1 MKNKLTTEEQLLQ
14 SKLNEARFDYQEADW
29 KQIES
34 AVAKK
39 GFLANYSPFFKAAAA
54 FVVLASAVY
63 FVNTKYD
70 NATENATEV
79 KQAEKDKTAEI
90 IGEKSSTIE
99 DGTTT
104 SENIPV
110 KEIITSQVL
119 EEEKVTP
126 ANAPL
131 KEKPEVVKNQQV
143 NNTPSKSSRPVESE
157 AIVERELAPE
167 LDFLNI
173 NVLTKTCINTLV
185 EFEGEYVTSLEED
198 LTFEWLVNDETI
210 KGQDA
215 KNSFAF
221 DEAGENKLTFI
232 ISNGQEVL
240 GKFSKSITI
249 SSAQAMD
256 FEFENIDNP
265 FYDNNVRLIA
275 TNPQPGEYIWY
286 VDKYNERVQF
296 QKITAWWFENPG
308 TYQMNLDYTS
318 ENGCT
323 STTTKKVVMEKHFTP
338 TIFPNAFTPF
348 KQDGMNDEF
357 ILEALQPYTFT
368 NFTLEI
374 MDMEGRTVFKTN
386 DKNEGWNGRMNNN
399 SGNVLEGTFAWQA
412 EIENSNGRKKTFQ
425 GKVKILDL

>member
-1 MKNKLTTEEQLLQ
+1 MLQ

-39 GFLANYSPFFKAAAA
+39 GFLANYSQFFKAAAE
-54 FVVLASAVY
+54 FVVIASAVY

-249 SSAQAMD
+249 
-256 FEFENIDNP
+256 
-265 FYDNNVRLIA
+265 
-275 TNPQPGEYIWY
+275 
-286 VDKYNERVQF
+286 
-296 QKITAWWFENPG
+296 
-308 TYQMNLDYTS
+308 
-318 ENGCT
+318 
-323 STTTKKVVMEKHFTP
+323 
-338 TIFPNAFTPF
+338 
-348 KQDGMNDEF
+348 
-357 ILEALQPYTFT
+357 
-368 NFTLEI
+368 
-374 MDMEGRTVFKTN
+374 
-386 DKNEGWNGRMNNN
+386 
-399 SGNVLEGTFAWQA
+399 
-412 EIENSNGRKKTFQ
+412 
-425 GKVKILDL
+425 